1 MWFRCDGVWCGG
13 TRGAAPAAG
22 PPTRGTRG
30 PGRRHPELA
39 APGAARGTPGCRGR
53 LPAFRPRASLGGPGA
68 AGRPEAAPGSRG
80 GRAGAVSVTLPKFT
94 VRRSQRQRCRLTWRP
109 PRVKLHRLH
118 QAAVAPSPHRQTR
131 AWPKSTRSC
140 PRAERV
146 HHRRRRRT
154 RRHRRSTCKLSR
166 RGWCTRE
173 DTERSTSL
181 SSLHP
186 SPRLSGSSTHGRITV
201 AGPRAPALPARH
213 TARRCMSSADDPP
226 LGARAGSPTRRR
238 RSSSSSSRT
247 SR

>member
-1 MWFRCDGVWCGG
+1 MPVC
-13 TRGAAPAAG
+13 TRGHGSPRLSEGSHSA
-22 PPTRGTRG
+22 
-30 PGRRHPELA
+30 ELIVFRTSVRNTLIV
-39 APGAARGTPGCRGR
+39 APGGRG
-53 LPAFRPRASLGGPGA
+53 
-68 AGRPEAAPGSRG
+68 G
-80 GRAGAVSVTLPKFT
+80 GRAEVHMLYGGKTHTAHIRPELGTLGMRGSKPAGFSG
-94 VRRSQRQRCRLTWRP
+94 VGERAARSLRSLRRSQRQRCRLTWRP
-109 PRVKLHRLH
+109 PQVKLHRLH
-118 QAAVAPSPHRQTR
+118 QAAVAPSPHRQAR

-146 HHRRRRRT
+146 HHRRRRRMR
-154 RRHRRSTCKLSR
+154 RRHRSTCKLSR

-181 SSLHP
+181 SSLPP

-201 AGPRAPALPARH
+201 AGPHAPALPARH